1 VWRAWWLLTKVS
13 FSLYKLLL
21 KLLAAGDR
29 TALCRGNRAD
39 TAFQWSDTKVGITF
53 FSCDTLDNTF
63 NTNLALDI
71 VPVKT

>member
-29 TALCRGNRAD
+29 SALCRGDCAD
-39 TAFQWSDTKVGITF
+39 TTLQRSDTKVGITF

-63 NTNLALDI
+63 NTNLSLEI